1 MGQLRLEKDILDTN
15 LRSPKPSLFIALSG
29 PGGTGKTTLVQK
41 WLRQSPDIEYIPNV
55 TTRKPRPASL
65 IDETG
70 LYEFVTFER
79 FRELVEEGAFAQW
92 VNPSPNKYYGTPIQP
107 LYDAIKKGCDVVLD
121 YTPQLYI
128 NFRRKFPDRTI
139 GIFIIPPSL
148 RHLLERLINR
158 GTETGIER
166 EIKIKMALQDLG
178 YVGDH
183 DYYLINDDID
193 ETLETL
199 KAIRRAE
206 SHRLNRH
213 PRILSNYSEMAIN
226 TMLFYYDPLDERLQ
240 EPLGAESEG
249 GA

>member
-1 MGQLRLEKDILDTN
+1 MDQFRLNNDMLDTN

-29 PGGTGKTTLVQK
+29 PGGTGKTTLIQK
-41 WLRQSPDIEYIPNV
+41 WRRQSPEIEYIPNI
-55 TTRKPRPASL
+55 TTRKPRPTAQ

-70 LYEFVTFER
+70 LYEFVTFKR

-107 LYDAIKKGCDVVLD
+107 LYDAIEKGCDVVLD

-128 NFRRKFPDRTI
+128 NFKRKFPDRTI

-148 RHLLERLINR
+148 RHLLERLSNR
-158 GTETGIER
+158 GTERGIDR
-166 EIKIKMALQDLG
+166 EIKVKMALQDLG

-206 SHRLNRH
+206 SHRLSRH
-213 PRILSNYSEMAIN
+213 RRILSHYSEMAPH

-240 EPLGAESEG
+240 NTLGANPQG
-249 GA
+249 GT